1 MLLLK
6 FLLMFMGAG
15 LLGGA
20 LAIVM
25 YDVYRTRQS
34 WRQDQADGTRALP
47 PGEIRWRLAGRL
59 ALVSMAP
66 LLLGQSFAVVPSGS
80 AGVLVSQIS
89 GTLPGTLFPGVHWIV
104 PLVQSVTLYD
114 TREKVFTT
122 ALADDPKTKAESLK
136 VQTKEGLQVGMA
148 IAVRYRLDARRLDYI
163 HANLPQ
169 PIEEQIVP
177 PVVAGV
183 FRQLVPNYLVREVF
197 ASRREEVRKLA
208 ADAIQKKLA
217 ADGLLVKEVILRDI
231 QLPPEY
237 AKGLEALLLKE
248 QESDRMGVEV
258 EIKQK
263 MVRTAELEADADKV
277 RRVKQAEGEAQ
288 IVVISAKAQ
297 ADAMQHTLP
306 LKEKQIQQT
315 RLEAEARKEST
326 VKNAEA
332 LAQAKVIDSRAELEK
347 RKLMADA
354 EANRIRVTAAADAER
369 LKTEAAALKG
379 NPLLIQKIIAER
391 LSDKVQVMMVPMDGK
406 FFFANDVLRG
416 WCPTIRTI
424 RRRQPQRLTGRGG
437 SHATAADESRGRL
450 AGNGHLQSV
459 RGGCP
464 IPA

>member
-6 FLLMFMGAG
+6 FLLMFTGAG

-20 LAIVM
+20 VAIVI

-34 WRQDQADGTRALP
+34 WRQDQAEDARPLV

-66 LLLGQSFAVVPSGS
+66 LLLGQSFVVVPSGT
-80 AGVLVSQIS
+80 AGVLVSQVS
-89 GTLPGTLFPGVHWIV
+89 GTLPGALFPGVHWIV
-104 PLVQSVTLYD
+104 PLVQGVTLYD
-114 TREKVFTT
+114 TREKVFST
-122 ALADDPKTKAESLK
+122 ALADDPKTKRESLK
-136 VQTKEGLQVGMA
+136 VQTKEGLPVGMA
-148 IAVRYRLDARRLDYI
+148 IAVRYRLDPRRLDYI

-183 FRQLVPNYLVREVF
+183 FRQVVPNYLVRDVF

-217 ADGLLVKEVILRDI
+217 EDGLLVKEVILRDI

-237 AKGLEALLLKE
+237 ARGLENLLLKE
-248 QESDRMGVEV
+248 QESDRMAVEV
-258 EIKQK
+258 DIKQK
-263 MVRTAELEADADKV
+263 MVRTAELEAEADKV

-369 LKTEAAALKG
+369 LKTEAAALKE

-391 LSDKVQVMMVPMDGK
+391 LSDKVQVMMVPTDGK

-416 WCPTIRTI
+416 APMTTQPVVPDDPDDPAAATTAA
-424 RRRQPQRLTGRGG
+424 RRR
-437 SHATAADESRGRL
+437 
-450 AGNGHLQSV
+450 
-459 RGGCP
+459 
-464 IPA
+464 

>member
-1 MLLLK
+1 
-6 FLLMFMGAG
+6 
-15 LLGGA
+15 
-20 LAIVM
+20 
-25 YDVYRTRQS
+25 
-34 WRQDQADGTRALP
+34 
-47 PGEIRWRLAGRL
+47 
-59 ALVSMAP
+59 MAP
-66 LLLGQSFAVVPSGS
+66 LLLGQSFVVVPSGR

-104 PLVQSVTLYD
+104 PLIHGVTLYD
-114 TREKVFTT
+114 TREKVFAT

-148 IAVRYRLDARRLDYI
+148 IAVRYRLDPRRLDYI

-183 FRQLVPNYLVREVF
+183 FRQVVPNYLVREVF
-197 ASRREEVRKLA
+197 ATRREEVRKLA

-217 ADGLLVKEVILRDI
+217 QDGLLVKEVILRDI

-258 EIKQK
+258 EIRQK
-263 MVRTAELEADADKV
+263 MVRTAELEAEADKV

-347 RKLMADA
+347 RKMMAEA
-354 EANRIRVTAAADAER
+354 EANRIRVTASADAER

-416 WCPTIRTI
+416 APITT
-424 RRRQPQRLTGRGG
+424 QPVVPDDPDDPPAAAAAAHRAGR
-437 SHATAADESRGRL
+437 
-450 AGNGHLQSV
+450 
-459 RGGCP
+459 
-464 IPA
+464 

>member
-6 FLLMFMGAG
+6 FLLMFLGAG

-20 LAIVM
+20 FAIVI

-34 WRQDQADGTRALP
+34 WRQDHGDATRPLP

-66 LLLGQSFAVVPSGS
+66 LPLGQGFVVVPSGR
-80 AGVLVSQIS
+80 AGVLVSQMS

-104 PLVQSVTLYD
+104 PLVQGVTLYD

-148 IAVRYRLDARRLDYI
+148 IAVRYRLDPRRLDYI

-183 FRQLVPNYLVREVF
+183 FRQVVPNYLVREVF

-217 ADGLLVKEVILRDI
+217 QDGLLVKEVILRDI

-263 MVRTAELEADADKV
+263 MVRTAELEAEADKV

-416 WCPTIRTI
+416 APVTT
-424 RRRQPQRLTGRGG
+424 QPVVPDDPDDPPA
-437 SHATAADESRGRL
+437 ATAAAHRAGR
-450 AGNGHLQSV
+450 
-459 RGGCP
+459 
-464 IPA
+464 

>member
-6 FLLMFMGAG
+6 FLLMFTGAG

-20 LAIVM
+20 FAIVI

-34 WRQDQADGTRALP
+34 WRQDQADAMRPLP

-66 LLLGQSFAVVPSGS
+66 LLLGQSFAVVPSGR

-89 GTLPGTLFPGVHWIV
+89 GTLPGTRFPGVHWIL
-104 PLVQSVTLYD
+104 PLVQGVTLYD

-148 IAVRYRLDARRLDYI
+148 IAVRYRLDPRRLDYI

-183 FRQLVPNYLVREVF
+183 FRQVVPNYLVREVF
-197 ASRREEVRKLA
+197 ATRREEVRKLA

-217 ADGLLVKEVILRDI
+217 QDGLLVKEVILRDI

-263 MVRTAELEADADKV
+263 MVRTAELEAEADKV

-347 RKLMADA
+347 RKMMADA

-416 WCPTIRTI
+416 APVTT
-424 RRRQPQRLTGRGG
+424 QPVVPDDPDDPPA
-437 SHATAADESRGRL
+437 ATAAARRV
-450 AGNGHLQSV
+450 A
-459 RGGCP
+459 R
-464 IPA
+464 